1 MCIAPND
8 NNDNNMVYGV
18 LDNEGF
24 NPQEGDQVF
33 FLAHGEQIEIRAN
46 DDDSDSEYE
55 EVSDYENEES
65 EEEEEE
71 EDDENEESDDD
82 DDDDEYDEQE
92 EIHQFY
98 RREAAEWEAE
108 NRESDTEELDFTLP
122 PPAITRQATVNVSML
137 GPVRREG
144 EMLGPL
150 TLRRETTSDYLT
162 PNHLFSRVSTPTAPR
177 ANRRPLRDITN
188 LSNIRPRRLH
198 FN

>member
-1 MCIAPND
+1 MCIAPNND

-55 EVSDYENEES
+55 EVSDDENES
-65 EEEEEE
+65 DVEEEES
-71 EDDENEESDDD
+71 DDDVNEESDDED
-82 DDDDEYDEQE
+82 DDGYDEE
-92 EIHQFY
+92 EELHQFY
-98 RREAAEWEAE
+98 RREAAEWEEE
-108 NRESDTEELDFTLP
+108 NSESDTEELDFTLP

-144 EMLGPL
+144 EILGPL
-150 TLRRETTSDYLT
+150 TLRRETSSDYLT
-162 PNHLFSRVSTPTAPR
+162 PNHLFPRVSTPNAPR
-177 ANRRPLRDITN
+177 ANRRPLRDVTN
-188 LSNIRPRRLH
+188 LCNIRPRRLH